1 MRIDIQCLVGG
12 TICDL
17 NDFKLCVNSYNY
29 ETCAW
34 TPNNGFGKPLLRNQ
48 CHYNHY
54 FLHKCLKPEWFS
66 LLVVTSILNYGSYQ
80 KHLIKFI
87 IPHLD
92 LELT

>member
-34 TPNNGFGKPLLRNQ
+34 TPNNVFGKPLLRNH
-48 CHYNHY
+48 CHPNAHARHCRPKSRQVWSSG
-54 FLHKCLKPEWFS
+54 LTTSNPE
-66 LLVVTSILNYGSYQ
+66 IQAIGSWARQ
-80 KHLIKFI
+80 V
-87 IPHLD
+87 
-92 LELT
+92 